1 MSISAFLPCEVVELK
16 RQNVDINPEYSDSLD
31 AELFTVHLMFEKPTA
46 ETAADAAADFGRS
59 NSVLPTFASYS
70 CNVPGQQ
77 GSLAFERGLEEIC
90 KYHSVDPEASKI
102 TALTGMGFPE
112 KFAQAG
118 LRLCNNSMDHAAEL
132 IQRMKSRASEL
143 DQSQLQM
150 VGSPNGSPSKWTN
163 SNNNNNVQ
171 TQAAGFVRMPY
182 AGAGGDH
189 GSSSQRTGT
198 SVETLIS
205 DSVGG
210 ILGMESL
217 GSASVDSVS
226 LQSTIGSSVLLS
238 TSEADEGPICP
249 ECERDDV
256 TKRDQLISCTGCGQ
270 HFHTTCLNYRRIPF
284 TLQTTKERENREK
297 YIAKYYSSWACRE
310 CCGTSATDPAS
321 FGLGSSHSPGQHS
334 SPSSSAGAA
343 LSSQQSPGVPAHVQT
358 KHDQAAAL
366 LGLLAA
372 SGLSMDALI
381 GMGED
386 KQREALIA
394 AATIHNST
402 RVGGDLDAA
411 VAEIA
416 AVQGSDRQNAHAA
429 SLSSS
434 EASLPIPPADPRK
447 AMMDIIA
454 KRGMA
459 AGNNESDGNADSS
472 SSGNAADPSAVKLKD
487 DPKYGKYL
495 KMIKVGLPKPAVAQK
510 MFSEGVASSIDKAL
524 EILALDP
531 DTPAPNGYGSNVGGA
546 AHEEK
551 AALKDHPTYS
561 KYFKMLKVGL
571 PRDAVK
577 AKMQQ
582 EGVNPEML
590 DRDPSELL
598 PLKDHQ
604 KDRTGGGL
612 SSSSAGNGS
621 DTGGNSTVGD
631 DTAAASSSSG
641 NAATGSVAIAEHP
654 KYGKYF
660 RMLKV
665 GLPRDAIKA
674 KMQHEGM
681 NPAYLD
687 KEPTELVPI
696 DIAASSSSA
705 GGASGGNANA
715 SSSSSSSGA
724 GGGGSNDGQ
733 GGGGTKVAVSEHPM
747 YAKYFKMMKVGLP
760 KEAIK
765 AKMQQEGAN
774 PSYLDKDPTEPVF
787 LTEPK
792 GGEGTQAPAQA
803 PTKSKTGASAGA
815 GATGKPKLRKK
826 KLYWK
831 ALDASQ
837 VGTNSLWAGGDKDD
851 NDIMLDEAEF
861 NQLFVE
867 SNEDV
872 QRRAQGS
879 MLDPSAGGMGGRMES
894 KLRKR
899 VNLIDMKRGQNAGIA
914 LARIKMSFND
924 VKEKISLMDDGAFT
938 TDQLRSLSDY
948 LPTSE
953 EASLIKAFRGD
964 PEMLGQAEKYMKV
977 MTGFTSA
984 AKRIQV
990 MIYKQQFQS
999 RVLECGVTLRAIES
1013 ACDDVKMSVRLKK
1026 VLKTILKVGNQMNDG
1041 EKHLGFTLDSLL
1053 KLQSAKA
1060 FDKKT
1065 SILQYVIM
1073 LIHRNDER
1081 CLAFPDD
1088 LKHCA
1093 EASRLTLDSA
1103 QQEQIA
1109 LRQGLEA
1116 SLRVIAEIKSED
1128 AAKNVP
1134 SSTASM
1140 AQFLV
1145 RARQSLDELDVKVE
1159 NVRNKFTNLLAYF
1172 GEEPSMASQDFFT
1185 TLTTFVQEFVV
1196 ARDNLDR
1203 VRRLEAKRTAREK
1216 EMKDKQLQG
1225 GVVRR

>member
-1 MSISAFLPCEVVELK
+1 MVELK

-46 ETAADAAADFGRS
+46 ETAADAASDFGRS
-59 NSVLPTFASYS
+59 NSVLPTFASYTLA
-70 CNVPGQQ
+70 QH

-102 TALTGMGFPE
+102 TALTGMGFPDQYS
-112 KFAQAG
+112 QAA
-118 LRLCNNSMDHAAEL
+118 LRLCNNSIDHAAEL
-132 IQRMKSRASEL
+132 IQRMKARATEL
-143 DQSQLQM
+143 DQGLGGLVSA
-150 VGSPNGSPSKWTN
+150 SPGSPSARKATAP
-163 SNNNNNVQ
+163 
-171 TQAAGFVRMPY
+171 TGFARLTGY
-182 AGAGGDH
+182 GGNGSGSDL
-189 GSSSQRTGT
+189 SSSRSGGGT
-198 SVETLIS
+198 SGETLIS

-210 ILGMESL
+210 VDLETASL
-217 GSASVDSVS
+217 DSVS
-226 LQSTIGSSVLLS
+226 LQGTVGSLVQLS
-238 TSEADEGPICP
+238 ASEADEGPICP
-249 ECERDDV
+249 ECDKDDAAR
-256 TKRDQLISCTGCGQ
+256 RDQLISCTGCGQ
-270 HFHTTCLNYRRIPF
+270 HYHTTCLGYRRIPF
-284 TLQTTKERENREK
+284 TLQTSKERENREK
-297 YIAKYYSSWACRE
+297 YTAKYYSAWACRE
-310 CCGTSATDPAS
+310 CSGGAAVADPAS
-321 FGLGSSHSPGQHS
+321 FGLGSP
-334 SPSSSAGAA
+334 
-343 LSSQQSPGVPAHVQT
+343 QSPGLAGAGALHSQSPVPNHVHT

-394 AATIHNST
+394 AATIHNSS
-402 RVGGDLDAA
+402 RVGEDLDAA

-416 AVQGSDRQNAHAA
+416 AVQDDRQKHNQAPSQLQSQSQSHGQQQAYTGG
-429 SLSSS
+429 SSS
-434 EASLPIPPADPRK
+434 SSSSSSSYQAEALPPPPADPRK
-447 AMMDIIA
+447 AMMDLIA
-454 KRGMA
+454 KRGATA
-459 AGNNESDGNADSS
+459 AAAEDASGGGSQYPSS
-472 SSGNAADPSAVKLKD
+472 SSNGGNIKLRD

-510 MFSEGVASSIDKAL
+510 MVSEGVALSVDQAL
-524 EILALDP
+524 EVLALDP
-531 DTPAPNGYGSNVGGA
+531 DAPAPHSGA
-546 AHEEK
+546 GDHHSSSVSDERV
-551 AALKDHPTYS
+551 ALRDHPAYS

-590 DRDPSELL
+590 ERDPSELVV
-598 PLKDHQ
+598 LKDH
-604 KDRTGGGL
+604 KGGANSSGGGG
-612 SSSSAGNGS
+612 AHP
-621 DTGGNSTVGD
+621 D
-631 DTAAASSSSG
+631 DSAASSSGAGSG
-641 NAATGSVAIAEHP
+641 AVAIADHP

-687 KEPTELVPI
+687 KDPAELIPI
-696 DIAASSSSA
+696 DSNNSS
-705 GGASGGNANA
+705 

-724 GGGGSNDGQ
+724 SSSSSNSSSSSGGNGNAAASSGNDEGAQ
-733 GGGGTKVAVSEHPM
+733 GGGTKVAVAEHPL

-760 KEAIK
+760 REAIK

-774 PSYLDKDPTEPVF
+774 PAYLDKDPSELVF

-792 GGEGTQAPAQA
+792 GSDGGPAATQAAA
-803 PTKSKTGASAGA
+803 KSKASASSGA
-815 GATGKPKLRKK
+815 VGGAGKPKLRKK

-837 VGTNSLWAGGDKDD
+837 VGSNSLWADKDD
-851 NDIMLDEAEF
+851 DILLDEAEF

-872 QRRAQGS
+872 QRRAQVS
-879 MLDPSAGGMGGRMES
+879 SDAAAGMGGGGRMEN

-924 VKEKISLMDDGAFT
+924 VKEKVSLMDDGAFT

-953 EASLIKAFRGD
+953 EATLIKAFRGD

-999 RVLECGVTLRAIES
+999 RVLECGATLRAIES

-1073 LIHRNDER
+1073 LIYRNDEK
-1081 CLAFPDD
+1081 CLAFPED

-1103 QQEQIA
+1103 QQEQVA

-1159 NVRNKFTNLLAYF
+1159 NVRNKFTNLLVYF
-1172 GEEPSMASQDFFT
+1172 GEEAAMASQDFFT

-1196 ARDNLDR
+1196 ARDNLER

-1216 EMKDKQLQG
+1216 EIKEKQQG
-1225 GVVRR
+1225 RPVGRM

>member
-1 MSISAFLPCEVVELK
+1 M
-16 RQNVDINPEYSDSLD
+16 
-31 AELFTVHLMFEKPTA
+31 
-46 ETAADAAADFGRS
+46 
-59 NSVLPTFASYS
+59 
-70 CNVPGQQ
+70 
-77 GSLAFERGLEEIC
+77 GSG
-90 KYHSVDPEASKI
+90 
-102 TALTGMGFPE
+102 
-112 KFAQAG
+112 
-118 LRLCNNSMDHAAEL
+118 
-132 IQRMKSRASEL
+132 
-143 DQSQLQM
+143 
-150 VGSPNGSPSKWTN
+150 
-163 SNNNNNVQ
+163 
-171 TQAAGFVRMPY
+171 AAG
-182 AGAGGDH
+182 
-189 GSSSQRTGT
+189 
-198 SVETLIS
+198 
-205 DSVGG
+205 
-210 ILGMESL
+210 
-217 GSASVDSVS
+217 
-226 LQSTIGSSVLLS
+226 
-238 TSEADEGPICP
+238 
-249 ECERDDV
+249 
-256 TKRDQLISCTGCGQ
+256 
-270 HFHTTCLNYRRIPF
+270 
-284 TLQTTKERENREK
+284 
-297 YIAKYYSSWACRE
+297 
-310 CCGTSATDPAS
+310 
-321 FGLGSSHSPGQHS
+321 
-334 SPSSSAGAA
+334 
-343 LSSQQSPGVPAHVQT
+343 GV
-358 KHDQAAAL
+358 
-366 LGLLAA
+366 
-372 SGLSMDALI
+372 
-381 GMGED
+381 
-386 KQREALIA
+386 
-394 AATIHNST
+394 
-402 RVGGDLDAA
+402 
-411 VAEIA
+411 
-416 AVQGSDRQNAHAA
+416 
-429 SLSSS
+429 
-434 EASLPIPPADPRK
+434 
-447 AMMDIIA
+447 
-454 KRGMA
+454 
-459 AGNNESDGNADSS
+459 
-472 SSGNAADPSAVKLKD
+472 
-487 DPKYGKYL
+487 
-495 KMIKVGLPKPAVAQK
+495 
-510 MFSEGVASSIDKAL
+510 
-524 EILALDP
+524 
-531 DTPAPNGYGSNVGGA
+531 
-546 AHEEK
+546 
-551 AALKDHPTYS
+551 
-561 KYFKMLKVGL
+561 
-571 PRDAVK
+571 
-577 AKMQQ
+577 
-582 EGVNPEML
+582 
-590 DRDPSELL
+590 
-598 PLKDHQ
+598 
-604 KDRTGGGL
+604 
-612 SSSSAGNGS
+612 
-621 DTGGNSTVGD
+621 
-631 DTAAASSSSG
+631 
-641 NAATGSVAIAEHP
+641 VAIADHP

-687 KEPTELVPI
+687 KDPSELVPI
-696 DIAASSSSA
+696 DGSSA
-705 GGASGGNANA
+705 GGGSSSGGGGHGAGA
-715 SSSSSSSGA
+715 SSSSSIHN
-724 GGGGSNDGQ
+724 GGNDAA
-733 GGGGTKVAVSEHPM
+733 GGGGTKVAVSEHPL

-774 PSYLDKDPTEPVF
+774 PAYLDKDPSEQVF
-787 LTEPK
+787 LNEAK
-792 GGEGTQAPAQA
+792 GADGAQA
-803 PTKSKTGASAGA
+803 AAAAANKGKAAAMAGA
-815 GATGKPKLRKK
+815 AAAAAGKPKLRKK

-837 VGTNSLWAGGDKDD
+837 VGSNSLWADKDD
-851 NDIMLDEAEF
+851 DIMLDEAEF

-867 SNEDV
+867 SNDDV
-872 QRRAQGS
+872 QRRAQGGG
-879 MLDPSAGGMGGRMES
+879 DGAGGGGAGGGAGGRMEN

-999 RVLECGVTLRAIES
+999 RVLECGATLRAIES

-1103 QQEQIA
+1103 QQEQVA

-1159 NVRNKFTNLLAYF
+1159 NVRTKFSNLLAYF
-1172 GEEPSMASQDFFT
+1172 GEEPAMASQDFFT

-1196 ARDNLDR
+1196 ARDNLER
-1203 VRRLEAKRTAREK
+1203 VRRLEAKRAAREK
-1216 EMKDKQLQG
+1216 EMKEQQAAG
-1225 GVVRR
+1225 GRPPLGGRM

>member
-1 MSISAFLPCEVVELK
+1 MVELK

-90 KYHSVDPEASKI
+90 KYHSVDPETSKI
-102 TALTGMGFPE
+102 TALSGMGFPE

-132 IQRMKSRASEL
+132 IQRMKGRASEL

-150 VGSPNGSPSKWTN
+150 AGSPKGSPSKLITSSN
-163 SNNNNNVQ
+163 SSNVQ

-182 AGAGGDH
+182 AGVGGDH
-189 GSSSQRTGT
+189 GSSSSSLRTGT

-217 GSASVDSVS
+217 GSTSVDSVS

-249 ECERDDV
+249 ECERDDAAR
-256 TKRDQLISCTGCGQ
+256 RDQLISCTGCGQ
-270 HFHTTCLNYRRIPF
+270 HYHTTCLNYRRIPF

-310 CCGTSATDPAS
+310 CSGGTSATDPAS
-321 FGLGSSHSPGQHS
+321 FGLGSSHSPGQHAS
-334 SPSSSAGAA
+334 SSSSAGAA
-343 LSSQQSPGVPAHVQT
+343 LTLQQSPGVPAHVQT

-416 AVQGSDRQNAHAA
+416 AVQGSDRQYGHAA
-429 SLSSS
+429 SVPPL
-434 EASLPIPPADPRK
+434 EESLPIPPPVDPRK

-454 KRGMA
+454 KRGMVN
-459 AGNNESDGNADSS
+459 GNGDGDGGNADSS
-472 SSGNAADPSAVKLKD
+472 SSGIVDSSVVKLKD

-510 MFSEGVASSIDKAL
+510 MFTEGVASSIDKAL

-531 DTPAPNGYGSNVGGA
+531 DMPAPNGYASNAGGSAN
-546 AHEEK
+546 EEK
-551 AALKDHPTYS
+551 AALRDHPTYS

-604 KDRTGGGL
+604 KDRTGGL
-612 SSSSAGNGS
+612 SSSSAGNIG
-621 DTGGNSTVGD
+621 DAGGNSTVGD
-631 DTAAASSSSG
+631 DTVMSASSSSG
-641 NAATGSVAIAEHP
+641 NAATGAVAIAEHP

-687 KEPTELVPI
+687 KDPSELVPI
-696 DIAASSSSA
+696 DITASSSSST
-705 GGASGGNANA
+705 GGGGTGGNANA

-724 GGGGSNDGQ
+724 GGGGGSNDGV

-792 GGEGTQAPAQA
+792 GGEGTQIPAQA
-803 PTKSKTGASAGA
+803 PNKSKTGASAGA
-815 GATGKPKLRKK
+815 GAAGKPKLRKK

-872 QRRAQGS
+872 QRRAQAGVS
-879 MLDPSAGGMGGRMES
+879 DASGMGGMGGRMEN

-1073 LIHRNDER
+1073 LIHRNDEK

>member
-1 MSISAFLPCEVVELK
+1 
-16 RQNVDINPEYSDSLD
+16 VDINPEYSDSLD

-46 ETAADAAADFGRS
+46 ETAADAASDFGRS
-59 NSVLPTFASYS
+59 NSVLPTFASYT
-70 CNVPGQQ
+70 VGQH

-112 KFAQAG
+112 HYSQAA

-132 IQRMKSRASEL
+132 IQRMKARATEL
-143 DQSQLQM
+143 DQGLGGGLRVAGGTSA
-150 VGSPNGSPSKWTN
+150 SPGSPSTRKTTSTVTAGLARLAGYGGNGSDLN
-163 SNNNNNVQ
+163 SLRSG
-171 TQAAGFVRMPY
+171 T
-182 AGAGGDH
+182 
-189 GSSSQRTGT
+189 TG
-198 SVETLIS
+198 ETLIS

-210 ILGMESL
+210 VDLE
-217 GSASVDSVS
+217 SASLDSVS
-226 LQSTIGSSVLLS
+226 LQGTVGSLVLS
-238 TSEADEGPICP
+238 ASEADDGPVCP
-249 ECERDDV
+249 ECERDDAAR
-256 TKRDQLISCTGCGQ
+256 RDQLISCTGCGQ
-270 HFHTTCLNYRRIPF
+270 HFHTTCLSYRRIPF
-284 TLQTTKERENREK
+284 TLQTVKERENREK
-297 YIAKYYSSWACRE
+297 YIAKYYSTWTCRE
-310 CCGTSATDPAS
+310 CSGGAAVADPAS
-321 FGLGSSHSPGQHS
+321 FGLGSP
-334 SPSSSAGAA
+334 
-343 LSSQQSPGVPAHVQT
+343 QSPGLAGSGAAHTQSPVPSHVQT

-381 GMGED
+381 GMGEE

-416 AVQGSDRQNAHAA
+416 AVQNDRHKHSEAP
-429 SLSSS
+429 SSS
-434 EASLPIPPADPRK
+434 QQQGSSAGAGSGSSSSSSVSMSYQTEASALPPPPADPRK

-454 KRGMA
+454 KRGA
-459 AGNNESDGNADSS
+459 AAAAAEEAEAANSSYPS
-472 SSGNAADPSAVKLKD
+472 SSGVSAQDGSIRLKD

-510 MFSEGVASSIDKAL
+510 MFSEGVAASIDQAL

-531 DTPAPNGYGSNVGGA
+531 DAPAPNSGGGGGA
-546 AHEEK
+546 GAAAEERI
-551 AALKDHPTYS
+551 ALREHPTYS

-590 DRDPSELL
+590 ERDPSELV
-598 PLKDHQ
+598 PLRDH
-604 KDRTGGGL
+604 KGAGAGAAGGG
-612 SSSSAGNGS
+612 SSLQDDSTAPVAGA
-621 DTGGNSTVGD
+621 GG
-631 DTAAASSSSG
+631 A
-641 NAATGSVAIAEHP
+641 VAIADHP

-687 KEPTELVPI
+687 KDPSELVPI
-696 DIAASSSSA
+696 DISSS
-705 GGASGGNANA
+705 NAA
-715 SSSSSSSGA
+715 SSSSSSSGGSSSSSSS
-724 GGGGSNDGQ
+724 GGGGNGAAADSSGGGNDEGVH
-733 GGGGTKVAVSEHPM
+733 GGGTKVAVAEHPL

-774 PSYLDKDPTEPVF
+774 PSYLDKDPSELVF

-792 GGEGTQAPAQA
+792 GSDGGQAASLA
-803 PTKSKTGASAGA
+803 AAKSKTSASSGAAGGA
-815 GATGKPKLRKK
+815 GDRGKPKLRKK

-837 VGTNSLWAGGDKDD
+837 VGSNSLWADKDD
-851 NDIMLDEAEF
+851 DILLDEAEF

-867 SNEDV
+867 SNDDV
-872 QRRAQGS
+872 QRRAQASG
-879 MLDPSAGGMGGRMES
+879 DANAGAGGGRMEG

-924 VKEKISLMDDGAFT
+924 VKEKVSLMDDGAFT

-953 EASLIKAFRGD
+953 EAALIKAFRGD

-999 RVLECGVTLRAIES
+999 RVLECGATLRAIES

-1073 LIHRNDER
+1073 LIHRNDEK
-1081 CLAFPDD
+1081 CLAFPED

-1103 QQEQIA
+1103 QQEQVA

-1159 NVRNKFTNLLAYF
+1159 NVRNKFTNLLSYF
-1172 GEEPSMASQDFFT
+1172 GEEAAMASQDFFT

-1216 EMKDKQLQG
+1216 EIKDKQQG
-1225 GVVRR
+1225 RPVGRM

>member
-1 MSISAFLPCEVVELK
+1 
-16 RQNVDINPEYSDSLD
+16 
-31 AELFTVHLMFEKPTA
+31 
-46 ETAADAAADFGRS
+46 
-59 NSVLPTFASYS
+59 
-70 CNVPGQQ
+70 
-77 GSLAFERGLEEIC
+77 
-90 KYHSVDPEASKI
+90 
-102 TALTGMGFPE
+102 
-112 KFAQAG
+112 
-118 LRLCNNSMDHAAEL
+118 
-132 IQRMKSRASEL
+132 
-143 DQSQLQM
+143 
-150 VGSPNGSPSKWTN
+150 
-163 SNNNNNVQ
+163 
-171 TQAAGFVRMPY
+171 
-182 AGAGGDH
+182 
-189 GSSSQRTGT
+189 
-198 SVETLIS
+198 
-205 DSVGG
+205 
-210 ILGMESL
+210 
-217 GSASVDSVS
+217 
-226 LQSTIGSSVLLS
+226 
-238 TSEADEGPICP
+238 
-249 ECERDDV
+249 
-256 TKRDQLISCTGCGQ
+256 
-270 HFHTTCLNYRRIPF
+270 
-284 TLQTTKERENREK
+284 
-297 YIAKYYSSWACRE
+297 
-310 CCGTSATDPAS
+310 
-321 FGLGSSHSPGQHS
+321 
-334 SPSSSAGAA
+334 
-343 LSSQQSPGVPAHVQT
+343 
-358 KHDQAAAL
+358 
-366 LGLLAA
+366 
-372 SGLSMDALI
+372 
-381 GMGED
+381 
-386 KQREALIA
+386 
-394 AATIHNST
+394 
-402 RVGGDLDAA
+402 
-411 VAEIA
+411 
-416 AVQGSDRQNAHAA
+416 
-429 SLSSS
+429 
-434 EASLPIPPADPRK
+434 
-447 AMMDIIA
+447 
-454 KRGMA
+454 
-459 AGNNESDGNADSS
+459 
-472 SSGNAADPSAVKLKD
+472 
-487 DPKYGKYL
+487 
-495 KMIKVGLPKPAVAQK
+495 
-510 MFSEGVASSIDKAL
+510 
-524 EILALDP
+524 
-531 DTPAPNGYGSNVGGA
+531 
-546 AHEEK
+546 
-551 AALKDHPTYS
+551 
-561 KYFKMLKVGL
+561 
-571 PRDAVK
+571 
-577 AKMQQ
+577 
-582 EGVNPEML
+582 
-590 DRDPSELL
+590 
-598 PLKDHQ
+598 
-604 KDRTGGGL
+604 
-612 SSSSAGNGS
+612 
-621 DTGGNSTVGD
+621 
-631 DTAAASSSSG
+631 
-641 NAATGSVAIAEHP
+641 
-654 KYGKYF
+654 
-660 RMLKV
+660 
-665 GLPRDAIKA
+665 
-674 KMQHEGM
+674 
-681 NPAYLD
+681 
-687 KEPTELVPI
+687 
-696 DIAASSSSA
+696 
-705 GGASGGNANA
+705 
-715 SSSSSSSGA
+715 
-724 GGGGSNDGQ
+724 
-733 GGGGTKVAVSEHPM
+733 
-747 YAKYFKMMKVGLP
+747 MKVGLP

-774 PSYLDKDPTEPVF
+774 PAYLDKDPTEPVF

-792 GGEGTQAPAQA
+792 GGEGAQA
-803 PTKSKTGASAGA
+803 PTQAPNKSKTGTSLGA

-872 QRRAQGS
+872 QRRAQGGVS
-879 MLDPSAGGMGGRMES
+879 DASGMGGMGGRMES

-1073 LIHRNDER
+1073 LIHRNDEK

-1216 EMKDKQLQG
+1216 EIKDKQLQQG

>member
-1 MSISAFLPCEVVELK
+1 
-16 RQNVDINPEYSDSLD
+16 
-31 AELFTVHLMFEKPTA
+31 
-46 ETAADAAADFGRS
+46 
-59 NSVLPTFASYS
+59 
-70 CNVPGQQ
+70 
-77 GSLAFERGLEEIC
+77 
-90 KYHSVDPEASKI
+90 
-102 TALTGMGFPE
+102 
-112 KFAQAG
+112 
-118 LRLCNNSMDHAAEL
+118 
-132 IQRMKSRASEL
+132 
-143 DQSQLQM
+143 
-150 VGSPNGSPSKWTN
+150 
-163 SNNNNNVQ
+163 
-171 TQAAGFVRMPY
+171 
-182 AGAGGDH
+182 
-189 GSSSQRTGT
+189 
-198 SVETLIS
+198 
-205 DSVGG
+205 
-210 ILGMESL
+210 
-217 GSASVDSVS
+217 
-226 LQSTIGSSVLLS
+226 
-238 TSEADEGPICP
+238 
-249 ECERDDV
+249 
-256 TKRDQLISCTGCGQ
+256 
-270 HFHTTCLNYRRIPF
+270 
-284 TLQTTKERENREK
+284 
-297 YIAKYYSSWACRE
+297 
-310 CCGTSATDPAS
+310 
-321 FGLGSSHSPGQHS
+321 
-334 SPSSSAGAA
+334 
-343 LSSQQSPGVPAHVQT
+343 
-358 KHDQAAAL
+358 
-366 LGLLAA
+366 
-372 SGLSMDALI
+372 
-381 GMGED
+381 
-386 KQREALIA
+386 
-394 AATIHNST
+394 
-402 RVGGDLDAA
+402 
-411 VAEIA
+411 
-416 AVQGSDRQNAHAA
+416 
-429 SLSSS
+429 
-434 EASLPIPPADPRK
+434 
-447 AMMDIIA
+447 MMDIIA
-454 KRGMA
+454 KRGAATNASAEDATSSGQVNPQSNGA
-459 AGNNESDGNADSS
+459 AGG
-472 SSGNAADPSAVKLKD
+472 GGVKLKD

-510 MFSEGVASSIDKAL
+510 MFSEGVAASIDKAM

-531 DTPAPNGYGSNVGGA
+531 DAPAPNSSGNVSA
-546 AHEEK
+546 SSSSSSSSSEEK
-551 AALKDHPTYS
+551 VALKDHPMYS

-582 EGVNPEML
+582 EGVNPDML
-590 DRDPSELL
+590 DRDASEMVVI
-598 PLKDHQ
+598 KDP
-604 KDRTGGGL
+604 KSGAG
-612 SSSSAGNGS
+612 GNGN
-621 DTGGNSTVGD
+621 GGNAGGD
-631 DTAAASSSSG
+631 DAAMGSG
-641 NAATGSVAIAEHP
+641 AAGGVVVIADHP

-687 KEPTELVPI
+687 KDPSELVPI
-696 DIAASSSSA
+696 DGAAASSSSSA
-705 GGASGGNANA
+705 GG
-715 SSSSSSSGA
+715 
-724 GGGGSNDGQ
+724 GGGGSNNGGNDAPG
-733 GGGGTKVAVSEHPM
+733 GGGGTKVAVSEHPL

-774 PSYLDKDPTEPVF
+774 PAYLDKDPTELVF
-787 LTEPK
+787 LNEAK
-792 GGEGTQAPAQA
+792 GADGAQTA
-803 PTKSKTGASAGA
+803 AAAANKGKVAALLGAAAAGA
-815 GATGKPKLRKK
+815 GKPKLRKK

-837 VGTNSLWAGGDKDD
+837 VGSNSLWADKDD
-851 NDIMLDEAEF
+851 DIMLDEAEF

-867 SNEDV
+867 SNDDV
-872 QRRAQGS
+872 QRRAQGGGNGA
-879 MLDPSAGGMGGRMES
+879 DAGGGSGSGGRMES

-953 EASLIKAFRGD
+953 EAALIKAFRGD

-999 RVLECGVTLRAIES
+999 RVLECGATLRAIES

-1073 LIHRNDER
+1073 LIHRNDDR

-1103 QQEQIA
+1103 QQEQVA

-1159 NVRNKFTNLLAYF
+1159 NVRTKFSNLLAYF
-1172 GEEPSMASQDFFT
+1172 GEEPAMASQDFFT

-1196 ARDNLDR
+1196 ARDNLER
-1203 VRRLEAKRTAREK
+1203 VRRLEAKRAAREK
-1216 EMKDKQLQG
+1216 EMKDQQAAG
-1225 GVVRR
+1225 GRPPAVGRM

>member
-1 MSISAFLPCEVVELK
+1 M
-16 RQNVDINPEYSDSLD
+16 
-31 AELFTVHLMFEKPTA
+31 
-46 ETAADAAADFGRS
+46 
-59 NSVLPTFASYS
+59 
-70 CNVPGQQ
+70 
-77 GSLAFERGLEEIC
+77 
-90 KYHSVDPEASKI
+90 
-102 TALTGMGFPE
+102 
-112 KFAQAG
+112 
-118 LRLCNNSMDHAAEL
+118 
-132 IQRMKSRASEL
+132 
-143 DQSQLQM
+143 
-150 VGSPNGSPSKWTN
+150 
-163 SNNNNNVQ
+163 
-171 TQAAGFVRMPY
+171 
-182 AGAGGDH
+182 
-189 GSSSQRTGT
+189 
-198 SVETLIS
+198 
-205 DSVGG
+205 
-210 ILGMESL
+210 
-217 GSASVDSVS
+217 
-226 LQSTIGSSVLLS
+226 
-238 TSEADEGPICP
+238 
-249 ECERDDV
+249 
-256 TKRDQLISCTGCGQ
+256 
-270 HFHTTCLNYRRIPF
+270 
-284 TLQTTKERENREK
+284 
-297 YIAKYYSSWACRE
+297 
-310 CCGTSATDPAS
+310 
-321 FGLGSSHSPGQHS
+321 
-334 SPSSSAGAA
+334 
-343 LSSQQSPGVPAHVQT
+343 QT

-394 AATIHNST
+394 AATIHNSS

-416 AVQGSDRQNAHAA
+416 AVQNDRQKHNQAPSQSQAQA
-429 SLSSS
+429 QGQQQQQGYSGGSSS
-434 EASLPIPPADPRK
+434 SSSSYQTGVLPPPPADPRK
-447 AMMDIIA
+447 AMMDLIA
-454 KRGMA
+454 KRGATA
-459 AGNNESDGNADSS
+459 AAAEDTSAGGSQHPS
-472 SSGNAADPSAVKLKD
+472 SSGDDSSTKLRD

-510 MFSEGVASSIDKAL
+510 MFSEGVAASIDQAL

-531 DTPAPNGYGSNVGGA
+531 DAPAPHSGA
-546 AHEEK
+546 GDRHSSSASDERV
-551 AALKDHPTYS
+551 ALKDHPAYS

-590 DRDPSELL
+590 ERDPSELVV
-598 PLKDHQ
+598 LKDH
-604 KDRTGGGL
+604 KGGANSSGGGGGAHPDD
-612 SSSSAGNGS
+612 SA
-621 DTGGNSTVGD
+621 T
-631 DTAAASSSSG
+631 SSSG
-641 NAATGSVAIAEHP
+641 AGSGAVAIADHP

-687 KEPTELVPI
+687 KDPAELIPI
-696 DIAASSSSA
+696 DSNSSNSS
-705 GGASGGNANA
+705 

-724 GGGGSNDGQ
+724 SSSSSSGGNGNAAASSGNDEGAQ
-733 GGGGTKVAVSEHPM
+733 GGGTKVAVAEHPL

-774 PSYLDKDPTEPVF
+774 PAYLDKDPAEPVF

-792 GGEGTQAPAQA
+792 GSDGGPAAPQAAA
-803 PTKSKTGASAGA
+803 KSKASASSGA
-815 GATGKPKLRKK
+815 AGGAGKPKLRKK

-837 VGTNSLWAGGDKDD
+837 VGSNSLWADKDD
-851 NDIMLDEAEF
+851 DILLDEAEF

-872 QRRAQGS
+872 QRRAQVSSDAAVG
-879 MLDPSAGGMGGRMES
+879 MGGGGRMEN

-924 VKEKISLMDDGAFT
+924 VKEKVSLMDDGAFT

-953 EASLIKAFRGD
+953 EATLIKAFRGD

-999 RVLECGVTLRAIES
+999 RVLECGATLRAIES

-1073 LIHRNDER
+1073 LIYRNDEK
-1081 CLAFPDD
+1081 CLAFPED

-1103 QQEQIA
+1103 QQEQVA

-1172 GEEPSMASQDFFT
+1172 GEEAAMASQDFFT

-1196 ARDNLDR
+1196 ARDNLER

-1216 EMKDKQLQG
+1216 EIKEKQQG
-1225 GVVRR
+1225 RPVGRM